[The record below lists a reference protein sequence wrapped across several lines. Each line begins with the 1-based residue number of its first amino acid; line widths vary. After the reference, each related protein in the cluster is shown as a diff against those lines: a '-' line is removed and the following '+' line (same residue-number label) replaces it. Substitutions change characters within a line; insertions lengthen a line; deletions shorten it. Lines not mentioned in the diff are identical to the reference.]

1 MEEMKVPAATAAV
14 QPDLLDMVL
23 VVVENIKLLIIG
35 PLLAGLLALGVGFLL
50 PRTYQSV
57 TVLQADQLIASLMT
71 TAAVLDPVV
80 AALGLD
86 KEDTPEEARM
96 LLRERIKTVIGRNDK
111 LLTLTVSAPTA
122 LQSQSIAAAVLEQT
136 FRESRPKGSV
146 RARLEVLLAEAKTR
160 LKKAQEA
167 SEGVLKRLE
176 SSASALNGGSE
187 LARGYAELL
196 TATGAAQNQIVAL
209 EGQLEGVSSAQ
220 VVQPP
225 TLPQKPSH
233 PKKAL
238 IAIGVTLA
246 SGLALLLFIFARM
259 ALGRT
264 RARPASSAKLLRIR
278 NSLGLK

>member
-1 MEEMKVPAATAAV
+1 MEEMKVHAATAAV

-35 PLLAGLLALGVGFLL
+35 PLVAGLLALGVGFLL

-57 TVLQADQLIASLMT
+57 TVLQADQLVTSLMT

-86 KEDTPEEARM
+86 KEYIPEDARL
-96 LLRERIKTVIGRNDK
+96 LLRERIKTVIGRSDK
-111 LLTLTVSAPTA
+111 LLTLTVSAPSA
-122 LQSQSIAAAVLEQT
+122 LQAQSIAAAVLEQT

-167 SEGVLKRLE
+167 SEGVLKRLD
-176 SSASALNGGSE
+176 SSVSALNGGSE

-209 EGQLEGVSSAQ
+209 EGQLEGVGPAQ
-220 VVQPP
+220 VVQSP
-225 TLPQKPSH
+225 TLPQKPSG
-233 PKKAL
+233 PKKGL

-264 RARPASSAKLLRIR
+264 RASAASSAKLLRIR